1 MRGGVNTS
9 TCSNRPLRKKRKV
22 LYNIESKKEIRGLTN
37 QTQRTQ
43 EQEEE
48 EHPVPMTWTR
58 LHDACQRQDSQLVIQ
73 LLSTSKEEMK
83 MMLEMEM
90 EGEEDECP
98 AAAAAAAG
106 MTMYVSEAL
115 MHDEH
120 NSTPLHIAVWNCAG
134 SGKTSVILALID
146 ACPQAVTDKDIL
158 GNTPIHVGASHPN
171 TNSIVMKALLDASIG
186 GSKNGASITNKEGLT
201 PLHMACRHA
210 PTNEHVIGLLLEAYP
225 EALWKR
231 TRMGDPAPSSRRVVR
246 KNGSSS
252 GSTNMNNDDGRYH
265 FVTDTAGGK
274 SNLLHTSNTGSY
286 HWFEALKV
294 VQHKDHIRDGSYP
307 LHMAVEAAGAPREV
321 IEMLI
326 RGANEYLELN
336 NNNNN
341 GNNIHD
347 KTNVLLLTNKHGETP
362 LHIALKENDEKS
374 SMMGSSSS
382 SSNDWT
388 MTVDDRGNDKYQMI
402 YTLLHGDKVS
412 SPPTSPKVAKKA
424 VVKGGGGATTTASL
438 TTSATATKKPP
449 NVNVS
454 SSLAHAV
461 TRIKEK
467 RHGNLPLHTAAQ
479 YGCSVSVAKLL
490 LQHYPNA
497 IHEQN
502 LDKKTPLQLA
512 LEYNHCSDDV
522 LRLLEISDHA
532 EEDEDIPTV
541 AE

>member
-1 MRGGVNTS
+1 MVDASRRKGRS
-9 TCSNRPLRKKRKV
+9 YIERKKTAKV
-22 LYNIESKKEIRGLTN
+22 VPTDQPGTREESPS
-37 QTQRTQ
+37 
-43 EQEEE
+43 
-48 EHPVPMTWTR
+48 PVPMTWTR

-83 MMLEMEM
+83 MMMEMEM
-90 EGEEDECP
+90 EDDDECP
-98 AAAAAAAG
+98 ATAAVAAAG

-134 SGKTSVILALID
+134 SGKTSAILALID

-158 GNTPIHVGASHPN
+158 GNTPIHVAASHPN
-171 TNSIVMKALLDASIG
+171 TNSIVMKALLDASID
-186 GSKNGASITNKEGLT
+186 SNGASITNKEGLT

-231 TRMGDPAPSSRRVVR
+231 TRMGDPAPPRRVVR
-246 KNGSSS
+246 KNGTSS
-252 GSTNMNNDDGRYH
+252 GSTNMNNSDDDGRYH

-294 VQHKDHIRDGSYP
+294 VQHKDHARDGSYP
-307 LHMAVEAAGAPREV
+307 LHMAVAAAGAPREV

-336 NNNNN
+336 NN

-347 KTNVLLLTNKHGETP
+347 KTNVLLLTNKYGETP
-362 LHIALKENDEKS
+362 LHIALKENEKS

-382 SSNDWT
+382 NDW
-388 MTVDDRGNDKYQMI
+388 MMMVDDKGNDKYQMI

-424 VVKGGGGATTTASL
+424 VVGGVGTTTTASL
-438 TTSATATKKPP
+438 ATTATATKKPP
-449 NVNVS
+449 NVNVA

-467 RHGNLPLHTAAQ
+467 RHGNLPLHNAAQ
-479 YGCSVSVAKLL
+479 FGCSVSVAKLL
-490 LQHYPNA
+490 LQHYTNA

-502 LDKKTPLQLA
+502 LDEKTPLQLA